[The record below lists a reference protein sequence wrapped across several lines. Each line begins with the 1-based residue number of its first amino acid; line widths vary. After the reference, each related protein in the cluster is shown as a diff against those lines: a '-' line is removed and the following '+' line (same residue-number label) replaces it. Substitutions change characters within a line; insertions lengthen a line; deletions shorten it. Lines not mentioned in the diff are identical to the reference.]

1 MSQRSF
7 PASFWNSA
15 YQAPVPTPL
24 GSPLAAAHSELPFAA
39 ADPYSPAALHSHLHQ
54 GAAEPWPHAHPHP
67 AHPHA
72 HQAHAHPH
80 HPYALG
86 GALGAQAPAYPRPAA
101 VHEVYAPHFDP
112 RYGPLLMPAASGRPA
127 RLALAP
133 GPAPGSPP
141 CELSAKGEPG
151 GAAWAAPGGPFAG
164 PAGDVAQ
171 GLGLSVDSGKP
182 ESEPGRAGPPP
193 SPRAEPCTPVGP
205 RGAPS
210 GAVSESL
217 RGGPC
222 FRRQRTRGPQWGRM
236 RN

>member
-15 YQAPVPTPL
+15 YQAPGPAPL
-24 GSPLAAAHSELPFAA
+24 SSPLAAAHSELPFAA

-54 GAAEPWPHAHPHP
+54 GAAEPWPHAHPHH
-67 AHPHA
+67 AHPH
-72 HQAHAHPH
+72 QAHPHPHPH

-86 GALGAQAPAYPRPAA
+86 GALGAQATAYPRPAA

-112 RYGPLLMPAASGRPA
+112 RYGPLLMPAASARPA

-133 GPAPGSPP
+133 APAPGSPP
-141 CELSAKGEPG
+141 CELAAKGEPT
-151 GAAWAAPGGPFAG
+151 GASWAAPGGPFAS

-182 ESEPGRAGPPP
+182 EGALGPPRPLLPRAPPWAEPGTPFG
-193 SPRAEPCTPVGP
+193 SPWR
-205 RGAPS
+205 
-210 GAVSESL
+210 
-217 RGGPC
+217 
-222 FRRQRTRGPQWGRM
+222 PQ
-236 RN
+236 